1 MKKNLI
7 LILLLFC
14 TTWASAQVNLSED
27 YMVERIMMRFKE
39 INQSKPTASGW
50 RIQVLASTDRRKVEA
65 AYSVFKSRYPYIPCE
80 WKHISPYY
88 KLQAGAYLTRL
99 EAIAALEKIKVHY
112 RTAFPT
118 IDQHISINE
127 LLRN

>member
-1 MKKNLI
+1 MKKNWI
-7 LILLLFC
+7 LILLFFC
-14 TTWASAQVNLSED
+14 TTWATAQVNFSED
-27 YMVERIMMRFKE
+27 YMIERMMTRYKQ
-39 INQSKPTASGW
+39 INQSKPTTSGW

-88 KLQAGAYLTRL
+88 KLQAGAYSTRL

-118 IDQHISINE
+118 IDKHISISE
-127 LLRN
+127 LLHN